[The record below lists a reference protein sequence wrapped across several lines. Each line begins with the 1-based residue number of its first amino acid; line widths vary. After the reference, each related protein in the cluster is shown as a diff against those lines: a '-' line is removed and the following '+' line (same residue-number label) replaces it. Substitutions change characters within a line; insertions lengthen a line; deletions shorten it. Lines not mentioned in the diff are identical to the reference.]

1 MIGTVEWFCP
11 LITGADE
18 CFGDRLKRL
27 AMFTITSGIRVP
39 TSSIGLGSTSIWEY
53 PIAEHDDHQNQYA
66 NSGIVMLGLS
76 AINQTSEESRPK
88 VGTSS
93 KEKARLNWGH
103 SGFFT

>member
-1 MIGTVEWFCP
+1 VTVE
-11 LITGADE
+11 
-18 CFGDRLKRL
+18 K
-27 AMFTITSGIRVP
+27 MTIYAIFSGIRVP

-53 PIAEHDDHQNQYA
+53 QIAEHDDHQNQYA
-66 NSGIVMLGLS
+66 NSGIVMLGIS

-103 SGFFT
+103 MLQTTASTKIGTG